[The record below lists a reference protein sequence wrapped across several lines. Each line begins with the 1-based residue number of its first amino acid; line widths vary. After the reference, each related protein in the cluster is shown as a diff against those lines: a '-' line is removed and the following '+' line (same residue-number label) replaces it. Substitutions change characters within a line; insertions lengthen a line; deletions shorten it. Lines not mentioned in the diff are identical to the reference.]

1 MKFIIL
7 THLCLSVPPIFV
19 MKNPSS
25 HVGTC
30 ICIVSYISTSRSGR
44 ETRCSRC
51 NLKSRLKSCFNNR
64 HIMKL
69 FYERSGSWFTGYRVF
84 ARSEKPQNTIHDIDG
99 NFKVRTRMLRCV
111 LSKCYLAL
119 CKNCVTHCVKY
130 YLYFLTIIYDG
141 IHKSPFSLSLS
152 HSILD

>member
-19 MKNPSS
+19 MQNPSS

-30 ICIVSYISTSRSGR
+30 ICTVSYISMSRSGR

-69 FYERSGSWFTGYRVF
+69 FYERSGFWFTGYMIF
-84 ARSEKPQNTIHDIDG
+84 ARSEKSQNTIHDTDD

-111 LSKCYLAL
+111 IKMLSRIVYRKNSCVTL
-119 CKNCVTHCVKY
+119 CKI
-130 YLYFLTIIYDG
+130 LFMFLDNNLQWN
-141 IHKSPFSLSLS
+141 S
-152 HSILD
+152 